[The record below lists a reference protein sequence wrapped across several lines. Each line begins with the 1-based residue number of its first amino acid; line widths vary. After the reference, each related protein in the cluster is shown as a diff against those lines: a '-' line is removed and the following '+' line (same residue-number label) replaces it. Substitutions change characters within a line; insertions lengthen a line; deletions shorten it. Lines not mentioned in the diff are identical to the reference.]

1 MTPRVLLVLA
11 HPRAT
16 SLTAQVATR
25 IRERLIATG
34 FVIDFLDLYVEDF
47 DPRMR
52 PDDEPSWQNPDK
64 QYSPEVQRHV
74 GRIGAADHIIVVFPV
89 WWSAPPAILKGW
101 IERTWTYGFA
111 YTNQGSNLTVQTM
124 TWVGLAGTSM
134 RDFVASGLDQ
144 FIDRQL
150 RVEISNFCGIS
161 HARVRMIYDS
171 VDAAEPQVLSTIWRT
186 VERLVDEFVAD
197 ASRSG

>member
-1 MTPRVLLVLA
+1 MVPRVLLVLA

-16 SLTAQVATR
+16 SLTAQVAAR
-25 IRERLIATG
+25 VREGLLATG
-34 FVIDFLDLYVEDF
+34 FVVDFLDLYVEDF

-52 PDDEPSWQNPDK
+52 PGDEPDWEHPDK
-64 QYSPEVQRHV
+64 EYSPEVQLHMR
-74 GRIGAADHIIVVFPV
+74 RISAADHIIVVFPV

-111 YTNQGSNLTVQTM
+111 YTYQGSNLTVQTM
-124 TWVGLAGTSM
+124 TWVGLAGSSM

-150 RVEISNFCGIS
+150 RVEISNFCRIA

-171 VDAAEPQVLSTIWRT
+171 VDAAEPRQLSTIWRT
-186 VERLVDEFVAD
+186 VEGLVNEFVAE
-197 ASRSG
+197 ASQ